1 MTARMSPY
9 EKKILLNCFLKSHFN
24 KQKWFKK
31 KTTKKT
37 FIRIRRGFRLLHSI

>member
-1 MTARMSPY
+1 MTAHMIPY

-31 KTTKKT
+31 KTTKKN
-37 FIRIRRGFRLLHSI
+37 IYQNKKGF